1 MVGCVV
7 IVVGV
12 AVEAVVEIVVAI
24 VANVIAYDYVGK
36 ALSMMLRRQ
45 LQLYLVGTGC

>member
-1 MVGCVV
+1 M

-24 VANVIAYDYVGK
+24 VANVIAYDDYVGK